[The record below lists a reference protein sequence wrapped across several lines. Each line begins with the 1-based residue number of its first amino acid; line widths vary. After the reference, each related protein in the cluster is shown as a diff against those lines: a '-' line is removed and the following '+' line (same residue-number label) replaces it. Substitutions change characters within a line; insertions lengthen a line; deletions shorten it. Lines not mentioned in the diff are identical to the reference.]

1 MPINKTFPTERIC
14 AFTDG
19 VYAIVITLL
28 VLELKAP
35 EVPGLTD
42 EQLFEDL
49 VKQSRVFLAYFISF
63 FVVGWLWFRHHGIF
77 RALEKSNN
85 VVILLN
91 FIHLLFVSLI
101 PYTTSLAGRYK
112 QDQLGVVLFF
122 VNIGLS
128 GLSISLLKQ
137 YVLPKTDWH
146 HKELFAQLVRENWV
160 HRYTIPLVAGLAI
173 LISFYNH
180 QIALWF
186 FLILT
191 PLVAL
196 TAWR

>member
-1 MPINKTFPTERIC
+1 MSMSKTFSTERIC

-19 VYAIVITLL
+19 VYAIAITLL

-35 EVPGLTD
+35 EVPGLTG
-42 EQLFEDL
+42 EQLFADL
-49 VKQSRVFLAYFISF
+49 VQQSRTFLAYFISF

-77 RALEKSNN
+77 KALEKSNN

-91 FIHLLFVSLI
+91 IIHLLFVSLI

-112 QDQLGVVLFF
+112 QDQLAVLLLF
-122 VNIGLS
+122 VNIGMS
-128 GLSISLLKQ
+128 GLTLSLLKQ

-146 HKELFAQLVRENWV
+146 HKELFDQLVGEDWV
-160 HRYTIPLVAGLAI
+160 HRFTIPIVAGLAI
-173 LISFYNH
+173 LISFYSH

>member
-1 MPINKTFPTERIC
+1 MTKTFSTERIC

-35 EVPGLTD
+35 EGAGLTN
-42 EQLFEDL
+42 EQVFVDIL
-49 VKQSRVFLAYFISF
+49 KQSRAFLAYFISF

-77 RALEKSNN
+77 KALERSDN
-85 VVILLN
+85 VIILVN

-101 PYTTSLAGRYK
+101 PYTASVAGRYAH
-112 QDQLGVVLFF
+112 DQLAVLMFF
-122 VNIGLS
+122 GNIGLS
-128 GLSISLLKQ
+128 GLTVSLIKQ
-137 YVLPKTDWH
+137 YVLPKTDWQNT
-146 HKELFAQLVRENWV
+146 ELFEQLHREDWV
-160 HRYTIPLVAGLAI
+160 HRYTIPVVATLAI
-173 LISFYNH
+173 LVSFWNH
-180 QIALWF
+180 QVALWF

-191 PLVAL
+191 PLIAL

>member
-1 MPINKTFPTERIC
+1 MTKTFSTERIC

-35 EVPGLTD
+35 EGSGLTN
-42 EQLFEDL
+42 EQVFTDIL
-49 VKQSRVFLAYFISF
+49 KQSRAFLAYFISF

-77 RALEKSNN
+77 KALEKSDN
-85 VVILLN
+85 VVILVN

-101 PYTTSLAGRYK
+101 PYTASVAGRYA
-112 QDQLGVVLFF
+112 QDQLAVLMFF
-122 VNIGLS
+122 GNIGLS
-128 GLSISLLKQ
+128 GLTVSLLKQ
-137 YVLPKTDWH
+137 YVLPKTDWQNT
-146 HKELFAQLVRENWV
+146 ELFEQLLREDWV
-160 HRYTIPLVAGLAI
+160 HRYTIPVVATLAI
-173 LISFYNH
+173 LVSFWDH
-180 QIALWF
+180 QVALWF

-191 PLVAL
+191 PLIAL

>member
-1 MPINKTFPTERIC
+1 MPMSKTFSTERIC

-35 EVPGLTD
+35 EVPRLTN
-42 EQLFEDL
+42 EQVFADL

-77 RALEKSNN
+77 KALEKSNN

-112 QDQLGVVLFF
+112 QDQLAVLLLF
-122 VNIGLS
+122 VNIGMS
-128 GLSISLLKQ
+128 GLTLSLLKQ

-146 HKELFAQLVRENWV
+146 HKELFDQLVGEDWV
-160 HRYTIPLVAGLAI
+160 HRFTIPIVAGLAI
-173 LISFYNH
+173 LISFYSH